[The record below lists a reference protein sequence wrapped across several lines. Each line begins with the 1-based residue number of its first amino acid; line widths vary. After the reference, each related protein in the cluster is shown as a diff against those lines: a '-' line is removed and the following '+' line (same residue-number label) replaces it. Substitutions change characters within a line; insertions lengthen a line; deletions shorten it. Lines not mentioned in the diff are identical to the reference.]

1 MRAKVGMP
9 VFLFFLTLS
18 SLFST
23 VFCQEIN
30 WTTTYKIAVRID
42 GSAIWIIERRTFLET
57 VYDEAA
63 FNYYASLEYHDE
75 LSKNI
80 SALVDEVSFKTGRWN
95 MTVVPPNTEFSI
107 LRAATG
113 SYGVIKHQYDWIGFA
128 EVEDTRIQMVD
139 VFMEILFLF
148 GDGTLIIEYPSG
160 YEVGDVFPIPD
171 ESRETDRIL
180 KWNRT
185 KNFSEEHP
193 RLVLEKKTL
202 TVVDI
207 LRDNMLFISVFAVI
221 GIGSISLWFLRF
233 RKAKKARIISPVPYE
248 IESEEAKVVRHLEA
262 AGGRLYQ
269 STIAKQCGFSR
280 TKASVLLTSMEKRGI
295 VTRQKKG
302 REKLV
307 MLHKRKT

>member
-1 MRAKVGMP
+1 MKAKVGIP

-18 SLFST
+18 SLFSM

-30 WTTTYKIAVRID
+30 WTTTYKIVARID
-42 GSAIWIIERRTFLET
+42 GSAIWIIEQRTFLET
-57 VYDEAA
+57 VYDEAT
-63 FNYYASLEYHDE
+63 FNYYASLEYHDK

-95 MTVVPPNTEFSI
+95 MTVVPPKTEFSI
-107 LRAATG
+107 FRTATG

-128 EVEDTRIQMVD
+128 EVEGTRIQMVD

-148 GDGTLIIEYPSG
+148 GDGTLIIEYPLG
-160 YEVGDVFPIPD
+160 YEVVDVFPIPD

-180 KWNRT
+180 KWNGT

-193 RLVLEKKTL
+193 KLVLEKKTL
-202 TVVDI
+202 TVIDI
-207 LRDNMLFISVFAVI
+207 LRDNILFISVSAII

-233 RKAKKARIISPVPYE
+233 RKAKKAQIISPVPYE
-248 IESEEAKVVRHLEA
+248 IESEEEKVVRHLEA

-280 TKASVLLTSMEKRGI
+280 TKTSVLLTSMEKRGI

-302 REKLV
+302 RERLV